1 MTPGRVALVT
11 AREALA
17 LDEDMPPLIDA
28 LTTRGALVETPCWDD
43 AAVDWSRFDVAVLR
57 STWDYVERIE
67 EFLQWADRCRRVTR
81 LLNPPEIVRWNTDK
95 HYLEAL
101 AAGGVPVVP
110 TRFVEPGSDVDA
122 EMERFLAG
130 GAGSVSVG
138 AGVEFAEFV
147 VKPSIGAGSRDAA
160 RYRRSDAREARA
172 HLRRLAAAE
181 RRSAMLQPYLGR
193 VDDYGETAVMY
204 LGGRYS
210 HAVRKGPLLRVGDG
224 LVAGLFAPE
233 QISVREPDAGEL
245 RVAAA
250 AFAVVPGEPV
260 LYARIDLIR
269 DDHDRPVVLELELTE
284 PSLFLAH
291 GAAAAATLAGA
302 ILERAATAAAG

>member
-1 MTPGRVALVT
+1 MTLVRVALVS

-28 LTTRGALVETPCWDD
+28 LTARGALVETPYWDD
-43 AAVDWSRFDVAVLR
+43 AAIDWGRFDVAVLR
-57 STWDYVERIE
+57 STWDYVERVE

-95 HYLEAL
+95 HYLAAL
-101 AAGGVPVVP
+101 AAAGVPVVP
-110 TRFVEPGSDVDA
+110 TRFVEPGSDADA
-122 EMERFLAG
+122 EFECFLAG
-130 GAGSVSVG
+130 AAGSVSVG
-138 AGVEFAEFV
+138 AVTEFAGFV

-160 RYRRSDAREARA
+160 RYRRSDAREAGA
-172 HLRRLAAAE
+172 HLRRLVVAE
-181 RRSAMLQPYLGR
+181 RRSAMLQPYLDR
-193 VDDYGETAVMY
+193 VDDYGETAVIY

-210 HAVRKGPLLRVGDG
+210 HAIRKGPLLRVGDG

-233 QISVREPDAGEL
+233 QISVREPDAAEL

-250 AFAVVPGEPV
+250 AFAVVPGEPA

-269 DDHDRPVVLELELTE
+269 DDHGGPVVLELELTE
-284 PSLFLAH
+284 PSLFLLYGTGA
-291 GAAAAATLAGA
+291 GAALSQA
-302 ILERAATAAAG
+302 ILDRAGPSPAR